1 MTRLTVGQ
9 RLDLLLANRRLRSVV
24 MGALM
29 VCAGLLAGT
38 LIPPPGTV
46 WGEVTQPPPPNQFKS
61 GDQLS
66 VPILRDISATL
77 HQIDGRLSRLEAVFK
92 ELSAPRSSGHI
103 GN

>member
-1 MTRLTVGQ
+1 MKRLTIGQ
-9 RLDLLLANRRLRSVV
+9 RIDLFLGNRRMRSVV
-24 MGALM
+24 MGALLIGI
-29 VCAGLLAGT
+29 GLLAGT
-38 LIPPPGTV
+38 LVPPPGAV

-92 ELSAPRSSGHI
+92 ELSTPRPGTTSG
-103 GN
+103 N

>member
-9 RLDLLLANRRLRSVV
+9 RIDLFLSNRRLRSVV
-24 MGALM
+24 TGAIL
-29 VCAGLLAGT
+29 VCTGLLAGM
-38 LIPPPGTV
+38 LIPPPGAV
-46 WGEVTQPPPPNQFKS
+46 QGEVMQPPPPNQFKS